1 MSQSPNTPPE
11 QPTYVEPQP
20 VAAPCDCEAP
30 AQETTYVQPTYEA
43 QPVAAPCD
51 CEEPAQQAY
60 AQPQEEME
68 MPAQMQQPPME
79 METAAPM
86 DREMQK
92 R

>member
-1 MSQSPNTPPE
+1 
-11 QPTYVEPQP
+11 
-20 VAAPCDCEAP
+20 
-30 AQETTYVQPTYEA
+30 
-43 QPVAAPCD
+43 
-51 CEEPAQQAY
+51 
-60 AQPQEEME
+60 ME